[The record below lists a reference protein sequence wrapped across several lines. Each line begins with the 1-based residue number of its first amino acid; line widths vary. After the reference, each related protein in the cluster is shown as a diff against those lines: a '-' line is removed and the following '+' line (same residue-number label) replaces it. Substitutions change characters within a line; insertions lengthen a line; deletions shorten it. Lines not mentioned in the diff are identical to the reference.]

1 MTEVF
6 IALVAL
12 NILDGWLTLKILS
25 DGGRELNPLMKTLMD
40 EVGPVAAMSAT
51 KLVMLAIV
59 WWVGDEQVTALLA
72 LVYTGLC
79 VWNFRQ
85 LSN

>member
-25 DGGRELNPLMKTLMD
+25 NGGRELNPLMKTLMD
-40 EVGPVAAMSAT
+40 EVGPVVAMSAT

-59 WWVGDEQVTALLA
+59 WWVGDEQVTTLLA

-79 VWNFRQ
+79 VWNTYQ
-85 LSN
+85 LRK